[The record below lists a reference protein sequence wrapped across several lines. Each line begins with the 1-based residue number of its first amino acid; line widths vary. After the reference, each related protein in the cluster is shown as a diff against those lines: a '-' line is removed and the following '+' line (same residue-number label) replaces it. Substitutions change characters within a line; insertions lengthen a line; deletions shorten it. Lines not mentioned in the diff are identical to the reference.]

1 MLGAETLD
9 LIQLDVGVVRR
20 RHCGAGDP
28 PVSPGQSGGQIG
40 PGAGLSM
47 LPGAPG
53 TRNDFAVRRL
63 PEPDQA
69 ALFAEHDSVIPPPD
83 HRLGAVRRG
92 RDGYQVSR

>member
-1 MLGAETLD
+1 MLA
-9 LIQLDVGVVRR
+9 
-20 RHCGAGDP
+20 
-28 PVSPGQSGGQIG
+28 
-40 PGAGLSM
+40 
-47 LPGAPG
+47 GAPG

-83 HRLGAVRRG
+83 HRLSAVRRG